1 MSNKPTIA
9 VIGGTGAEGSGL
21 AVRWAAND
29 YPIVIGSR
37 SSEKATATA
46 AELSAGLSKGPRG
59 HPALIRGATNAEAA
73 SAGEIVVLSV
83 PYDAQVATIDQIK
96 EGAQGKLVITVV
108 VPLKPPRVATVWR
121 PPGGSA
127 AQEAQAQLGEGVSL
141 VSAFHN
147 ISAIHLKDLNYQPD
161 CDVLV
166 TGDDREAKQ
175 MAIKLAN
182 IAGFYGIDAGPLE
195 NSSVV
200 EGLTSLLIGIN
211 VRHKVKGAGVRITG
225 LPREVAA

>member
-1 MSNKPTIA
+1 VLS
-9 VIGGTGAEGSGL
+9 TGS
-21 AVRWAAND
+21 
-29 YPIVIGSR
+29 
-37 SSEKATATA
+37 
-46 AELSAGLSKGPRG
+46 
-59 HPALIRGATNAEAA
+59 ALIMGATNAEAA

-83 PYDAQVATIDQIK
+83 PYDAQVATVDQIK
-96 EGAQGKLVITVV
+96 EAAQGKVVITVV
-108 VPLKPPRVATVWR
+108 VPLKPPRVSTVWR

-175 MAIKLAN
+175 VAIKLAN

-200 EGLTSLLIGIN
+200 EGLTALLIGIN
-211 VRHKVKGAGVRITG
+211 VRHKVRGAGVRITG
-225 LPREVAA
+225 LPREAAA